1 MFIEYA
7 SKSLRG
13 AELNYPT
20 YEGEI
25 LAIYWALTKFRHYL
39 LGK

>member
-13 AELNYPT
+13 VELNYPT

-25 LAIYWALTKFRHYL
+25 LAIHWAFKSLDIIY
-39 LGK
+39 